1 MNNLKNILILTYWS
15 YNDALIQT
23 YTLPYVR
30 LIRKQLANNQKIFL
44 VCLEQEKS
52 RMNAAELKQEKERLK
67 QENIH
72 LLTFTYSNFGLW
84 MMLKFSFIFLRL
96 VFLVLFNNISH
107 IHTWCT
113 PAGAMGYIL
122 SVLTRKKLV
131 LDSYEPHAEPMV
143 ESSTWTKESLK
154 FKLLFWLEKKQ
165 LQGAQKVITCVESMD
180 VYVKKR
186 FNIELKNHFTK
197 PACVNFD
204 LFNANE
210 TRNKELVSKYQ
221 LENKTIGIY
230 AGKFEGSYLK
240 DEVFELIKTAEE
252 FWGKDHFRFIILSSH
267 EKAFIQ
273 QLVKKFDIASTTVLH
288 LFVPHHQVP
297 AYMQLAD
304 FGISPFIPVPSK
316 RYGSPIKNSEYM
328 AMGLPT
334 IITKAISDDSEI
346 IDKNNFG
353 YVLNELSNKEYQKAC
368 GHINTLI
375 KNAAIKQKIVDFA
388 LENRNFELAEKVYQ
402 QLYGSAIHHKINANK
417 NVLVLSYWSYKDA
430 LIQSYT
436 LPYVKKIRANLH
448 PNKKIY
454 LLTIEQQ
461 FFKMN
466 THEWEKE
473 KAKLLQENIHLIRFR
488 YSNFG
493 IKMLLRIGAMTTY
506 LTGLIWTKKIG
517 VIHAWCTPAGSLG
530 YILSKISGKPLIVDS
545 FEPHAEAMVENGTWN
560 RNSLKFKIL
569 FELEKKQSKHA
580 AIIIALT
587 AKMKDYVFDKYQTE
601 LVQYFVKPALVN
613 LDKFKW
619 NKEQYISQRANRG
632 LSDKVVGIYTGKM
645 GGIYLHE
652 EFFDFFKVADDY
664 WENKFHLLLLTD
676 KNKDEI
682 KEQIAKKGIV
692 KSKIEAS
699 FVNYSEINEYLQLA
713 DFAIN
718 FVNPVPSKRYCTSIK
733 DGECWAMGLPIVIT
747 KNISDDSDIIQQNNI
762 GSVLNEL
769 NDAAYL
775 KAIKEI
781 DELLSNNSREEI
793 YQKIRPIAE
802 KYRNFEIAEK
812 IYAAIYGN

>member
-1 MNNLKNILILTYWS
+1 MSQLKNILVITYWS
-15 YNDALIQT
+15 YKDALIQT

-52 RMNAAELKQEKERLK
+52 RMDAAELKKEKEQLK
-67 QENIH
+67 KENIH
-72 LLTFTYSNFGLW
+72 LLTFNYSNFGIW
-84 MMLKFSFIFLRL
+84 MMLKFPFIFLQL
-96 VFLVLFNNISH
+96 VFHIFFNNISH
-107 IHTWCT
+107 LHTWCT

-131 LDSYEPHAEPMV
+131 IDSYEPHAEPMV
-143 ESSTWTKESLK
+143 ESNTWAKDSMK

-165 LQGAQKVITCVESMD
+165 LQRAEKIITCVESMD
-180 VYVKKR
+180 VYVKER
-186 FNIELKNHFTK
+186 FNLELKNHFTK
-197 PACVNFD
+197 PACVNFE
-204 LFNANE
+204 LFNAE
-210 TRNKELVSKYQ
+210 KTKDEELITKYQ
-221 LENKTIGIY
+221 LQNKIIGIY

-240 DEVFELIKTAEE
+240 DEVFEFLKTAED
-252 FWGKDHFRFIILSSH
+252 FWGKDQFRFIILSSH
-267 EKAFIQ
+267 DNVFIQ
-273 QLVKKFDIASTTVLH
+273 QLVQKFDIAPTTVLH
-288 LFVPHHQVP
+288 LFVPHYQVP
-297 AYMQLAD
+297 EYMNLAD

-334 IITKAISDDSEI
+334 IITQDISDDSAI

-353 YVLNELSNKEYQKAC
+353 YVLNELSSKEYQKAC
-368 GHINTLI
+368 NHINTII

-388 LENRNFELAEKVYQ
+388 RKNRKFEIAEKVYEK
-402 QLYGSAIHHKINANK
+402 LYGSVIHQKINANK

-454 LLTIEQQ
+454 LLTIEQP

-466 THEWEKE
+466 NLEWESE
-473 KAKLLQENIHLIRFR
+473 KAKLIQENIHLIRFR

-493 IKMLLRIGAMTTY
+493 IKMLLRIGTIIAY
-506 LTGLIWTKKIG
+506 LIGLIWIKKIG

-530 YILSKISGKPLIVDS
+530 YILSKISGKPLIIDS

-580 AIIIALT
+580 AIVIGLT
-587 AKMKDYVFDKYQTE
+587 EKMKDYALEKYHIN
-601 LVQYFVKPALVN
+601 LVKYFVKPALVN
-613 LDKFKW
+613 LEKFKW
-619 NKEQYISQRANRG
+619 NKEKYLELREENG
-632 LSDKVVGIYTGKM
+632 LKDKVVGIYTGKM
-645 GGIYLHE
+645 GGIYLNE

-664 WENKFHLLLLTD
+664 WESKFHLLLLTD
-676 KNKDEI
+676 KNKEEI
-682 KEQIAKKGIV
+682 RELISKKGIT

-699 FVNYSEINEYLQLA
+699 FVSYSEITKYLQMA

-733 DGECWAMGLPIVIT
+733 DGEYWALGLPIVIT
-747 KNISDDSDIIQQNNI
+747 KNISDDSDIIENNKI
-762 GSVLNEL
+762 GSVLEEL

-775 KAIKEI
+775 KAIKDI
-781 DELLSNNSREEI
+781 DELLSNNSREEL

-802 KYRNFEIAEK
+802 KYRNFKVADEIYSK
-812 IYAAIYGN
+812 IYVS

>member
-15 YNDALIQT
+15 YKDALIQT

-30 LIRKQLANNQKIFL
+30 LIRKQLVNNQKIFL

-52 RMNAAELKQEKERLK
+52 RMDADELKKEKELLK
-67 QENIH
+67 KENIH
-72 LLTFTYSNFGLW
+72 LLTFTYSNFGIW
-84 MMLKFSFIFLRL
+84 MMLKFPFIFLQL
-96 VFLVLFNNISH
+96 VFIIFFNRISH

-131 LDSYEPHAEPMV
+131 IDSYEPHAEPMV
-143 ESSTWTKESLK
+143 ESGTWEKESLK

-165 LQGAQKVITCVESMD
+165 LQRAQKVITCVKSMD
-180 VYVKKR
+180 VYVKER
-186 FNIELKNHFTK
+186 FNLELKNHFTK

-204 LFNANE
+204 LFNGNE
-210 TRNKELVSKYQ
+210 AKNEELVLKYQ

-240 DEVFELIKTAEE
+240 DEVFELIKTAED
-252 FWGKDHFRFIILSSH
+252 FWGKDQFRFIILSSH
-267 EKAFIQ
+267 EKEFIQ
-273 QLVKKFDIASTTVLH
+273 RLVKKFGIAPSTVLH
-288 LFVPHHQVP
+288 LFVPHHQVS
-297 AYMQLAD
+297 AYMRLAD

-334 IITKAISDDSEI
+334 IITKDISDDSEI

-353 YVLNELSNKEYQKAC
+353 YVLKHLTKQEYQQAC
-368 GHINTLI
+368 QHVDSLI
-375 KNAAIKQKIVDFA
+375 KETAIKQKIVDFA
-388 LENRNFELAEKVYQ
+388 RENRNFELAEKVYQ
-402 QLYGSAIHHKINANK
+402 QLYGSAIHQKINANK

-436 LPYVKKIRANLH
+436 LPYVRKIRQNLASD
-448 PNKKIY
+448 KKIY
-454 LLTIEQQ
+454 LFTIEQQ

-466 THEWEKE
+466 SEDWERE
-473 KAKLLQENIHLIRFR
+473 KSKLLQENIHLIRFK

-493 IKMLLRIGAMTTY
+493 VKMMLRFLGIISY
-506 LTGLIWTKKIG
+506 LTSIIWIKNIG

-530 YILSKISGKPLIVDS
+530 YILSKITRKPLILDS
-545 FEPHAEAMVENGTWN
+545 FEPHAEAMVENGTWS
-560 RNSLKFKIL
+560 RESLKFKLL
-569 FELEKKQSKHA
+569 FELEKKQTKHA
-580 AIIIALT
+580 AFVIALT
-587 AKMKDYVFDKYQTE
+587 EKMQDYVVEKYDMK

-613 LDKFKW
+613 LDKFRWDKG
-619 NKEQYISQRANRG
+619 NYFALRDKNG

-645 GGIYLHE
+645 GGIYLDE

-664 WENKFHLLLLTD
+664 WESKFHLLLLTD
-676 KNKDEI
+676 KNKEEI
-682 KEQIAKKGIV
+682 KEKISKKGIV
-692 KSKIEAS
+692 KSRIEVS
-699 FVNYSEINEYLQLA
+699 FVNYSEISEYLQLA

-718 FVNPVPSKRYCTSIK
+718 FVKPVPSKRYCTSIK
-733 DGECWAMGLPIVIT
+733 DGEYWAMGLPIVIT
-747 KNISDDSDIIQQNNI
+747 KNISDDSDIIKNNKI
-762 GSVLNEL
+762 GSVLEEL
-769 NDAAYL
+769 NNKAYL

-781 DELLSNNSREEI
+781 DELLSNNSREEL

-802 KYRNFEIAEK
+802 KYRNYSLADEIYSK
-812 IYAAIYGN
+812 IYVS

>member
-15 YNDALIQT
+15 YKDALIQT

-30 LIRKQLANNQKIFL
+30 QIRRLLANNQKLFL

-52 RMNAAELKQEKERLK
+52 RMNADELKQEKEQLK

-72 LLTFTYSNFGLW
+72 LLTFTYSNFGFL
-84 MMLKFSFIFLRL
+84 MMLKFFFIFLRL
-96 VFLVLFNNISH
+96 VFLTLFNNITH

-122 SVLTRKKLV
+122 SVLTRKKLM

-143 ESSTWTKESLK
+143 ESNTWAKESLK

-165 LQGAQKVITCVESMD
+165 LQHAQKVITCVESMN
-180 VYVKKR
+180 VYVKER
-186 FNIELKNHFTK
+186 FKLELKNHFTK

-204 LFNANE
+204 LFDANKPKNE
-210 TRNKELVSKYQ
+210 ELILKHQ
-221 LENKTIGIY
+221 LQNKTIGIY

-240 DEVFELIKTAEE
+240 DEVFELIKTAED
-252 FWGKDHFRFIILSSH
+252 FWGKDNFRFIILSNH
-267 EKAFIQ
+267 DKAFIQ
-273 QLVKKFDIASTTVLH
+273 HLVKKFDIASTTVLH

-297 AYMQLAD
+297 VYMQLAD

-328 AMGLPT
+328 AMGLPI
-334 IITKAISDDSEI
+334 IITKAISDDSEL

-353 YVLNELSNKEYQKAC
+353 YVLNELSKEEYKKALS
-368 GHINTLI
+368 HIYTRI
-375 KNAAIKQKIVDFA
+375 KNEEVKQKIVAFA
-388 LENRNFELAEKVYQ
+388 RETRNFELAEKVYQ
-402 QLYGSAIHHKINANK
+402 QLYGSAIHQKINANK
-417 NVLVLSYWSYKDA
+417 NVLVLTYWSYKDA

-448 PNKKIY
+448 PNKKVY
-454 LLTIEQQ
+454 LLTIEQP
-461 FFKMN
+461 FFKMSN
-466 THEWEKE
+466 EAWKSE

-493 IKMLLRIGAMTTY
+493 IKMLFRIGAMIVF
-506 LTGLIWTKKIG
+506 LTNLIWTKKIG

-530 YILSKISGKPLIVDS
+530 YMLSKITGKPLVLDS
-545 FEPHAEAMVENGTWN
+545 FEPHAEAMVENGTWSS
-560 RNSLKFKIL
+560 NSLKFKIL

-587 AKMKDYVFDKYQTE
+587 AKMKDYVLEKHQTE
-601 LVQYFVKPALVN
+601 LVQYYVKPALVN

-619 NKEQYISQRANRG
+619 DKEKYFSQREKKG
-632 LSDKVVGIYTGKM
+632 LTDKIVGIYTGKM

-676 KNKDEI
+676 KNKEEI

-699 FVNYSEINEYLQLA
+699 FVNYAEINEYLQLA

-733 DGECWAMGLPIVIT
+733 DGEYWAMGLPIVIT
-747 KNISDDSDIIQQNNI
+747 KNISDDSNIIKNNKI
-762 GSVLNEL
+762 GSVLEEL
-769 NDAAYL
+769 NATAYL

-781 DELLSNNSREEI
+781 DDLLSNNSREDI
-793 YQKIRPIAE
+793 YQKTRPIAE
-802 KYRNFEIAEK
+802 KYRNFEIADK
-812 IYAAIYGN
+812 IYAAIYS

>member
-15 YNDALIQT
+15 YKDALIQT

-52 RMNAAELKQEKERLK
+52 RMDDDELKKEKEQLK
-67 QENIH
+67 KENIH

-84 MMLKFSFIFLRL
+84 MMLKFPFIFLRL

-113 PAGAMGYIL
+113 PAGAIGYIL
-122 SVLTRKKLV
+122 SILTGKKLV
-131 LDSYEPHAEPMV
+131 IDSYEPHAEPMA
-143 ESSTWTKESLK
+143 ESGTWKKESLK
-154 FKLLFWLEKKQ
+154 FRLLFWLEKKQ
-165 LQGAQKVITCVESMD
+165 LQRAQKIITCVKSMD
-180 VYVKKR
+180 VYVKER
-186 FNIELKNHFTK
+186 FNIELKNYFTK
-197 PACVNFD
+197 PACVNLD
-204 LFNANE
+204 LFNANKV
-210 TRNKELVSKYQ
+210 RNEKLVLKHQ

-240 DEVFELIKTAEE
+240 DEVFELIKTAED
-252 FWGKDHFRFIILSSH
+252 FWGKDQFRFIILSSH
-267 EKAFIQ
+267 EKEFIQ
-273 QLVKKFDIASTTVLH
+273 KLVKKFEIAPATVLH

-297 AYMQLAD
+297 EYMRLAD

-334 IITKAISDDSEI
+334 IITKDISDDSEI

-353 YVLNELSNKEYQKAC
+353 YVLKNLTKEEYQYAC
-368 GHINTLI
+368 KHMDILI
-375 KNAAIKQKIVDFA
+375 KKTDVKKQIIDFA
-388 LENRNFELAEKVYQ
+388 LKNRNFELAEKVYEKLYSSTIHQ
-402 QLYGSAIHHKINANK
+402 QINANK

-436 LPYVKKIRANLH
+436 LPYVRKIRQNLASD
-448 PNKKIY
+448 KKVY
-454 LLTIEQQ
+454 LFTIEQQ
-461 FFKMN
+461 FFKMKN
-466 THEWEKE
+466 EDWEKE
-473 KAKLLQENIHLIRFR
+473 KAKLLQENIHLIRFK

-493 IKMLLRIGAMTTY
+493 VKMMLRFLGIISY
-506 LTGLIWTKKIG
+506 LTSIILIKNIG

-530 YILSKISGKPLIVDS
+530 YILSKVTRKPLILDS

-560 RNSLKFKIL
+560 RESLKFKIL
-569 FELEKKQSKHA
+569 FELEKKQTKHA
-580 AIIIALT
+580 AIVIALT
-587 AKMKDYVFDKYQTE
+587 EKMQDYVYEKYDMQ

-619 NKEQYISQRANRG
+619 DKAQYISQRANKG
-632 LSDKVVGIYTGKM
+632 WSDKVVGIYTGKM
-645 GGIYLHE
+645 GGIYLNE

-676 KNKDEI
+676 KNKEEI

-692 KSKIEAS
+692 KSRIEVS
-699 FVNYSEINEYLQLA
+699 FVNYSEISEYLQLA

-718 FVNPVPSKRYCTSIK
+718 FVKPVPSKRYCTSIK
-733 DGECWAMGLPIVIT
+733 DGEYWAMGLPIVIT
-747 KNISDDSDIIQQNNI
+747 KNISDDSDIIKNNKI
-762 GSVLNEL
+762 GSVLEEL
-769 NDAAYL
+769 NDEAYL

-781 DELLSNNSREEI
+781 DELLSHNSREELH
-793 YQKIRPIAE
+793 QKIRPIAE
-802 KYRNFEIAEK
+802 KYRNYKIADEIYSK
-812 IYAAIYGN
+812 IYLS